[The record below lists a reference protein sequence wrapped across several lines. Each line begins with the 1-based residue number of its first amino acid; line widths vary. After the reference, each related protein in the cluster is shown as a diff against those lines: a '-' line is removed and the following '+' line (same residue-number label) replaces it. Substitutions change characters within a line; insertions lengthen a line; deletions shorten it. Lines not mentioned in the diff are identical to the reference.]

1 MGLLDTSSRWMD
13 VMLTSV
19 GRRALAEG
27 DLDVQYYSF
36 SDRSAGYILGG
47 EIGEVRWLDDP
58 HKHLMTEAFSKPQD
72 QVILTT
78 DLFGDVV
85 RDEDFVISNEEGE
98 QTFSLSGGV
107 AEQPWDA
114 EFFGSFVQSL
124 SSDLK
129 SNSSLSLG
137 EINGDLH
144 FRPKDGVKHE
154 ATIPRR
160 LWDVDA
166 KFRFRQMSPIQDD
179 EEFSGLS
186 QMEFLPPVVFESDIE
201 RDLGSWARIFPEP
214 IIVQKSVLDAGKRQG
229 RRCLNVEFNDATAT
243 FQFFVLQDNVL
254 TTLSVVE
261 TKTNEETLKSWV
273 VGELVDVEGETH
285 FIRLFRVFW
294 DQTKDEETPK
304 QRLLED

>member
-1 MGLLDTSSRWMD
+1 
-13 VMLTSV
+13 
-19 GRRALAEG
+19 
-27 DLDVQYYSF
+27 
-36 SDRSAGYILGG
+36 
-47 EIGEVRWLDDP
+47 
-58 HKHLMTEAFSKPQD
+58 
-72 QVILTT
+72 
-78 DLFGDVV
+78 
-85 RDEDFVISNEEGE
+85 
-98 QTFSLSGGV
+98 
-107 AEQPWDA
+107 
-114 EFFGSFVQSL
+114 
-124 SSDLK
+124 
-129 SNSSLSLG
+129 
-137 EINGDLH
+137 
-144 FRPKDGVKHE
+144 
-154 ATIPRR
+154 
-160 LWDVDA
+160 
-166 KFRFRQMSPIQDD
+166 MSPIQDD